1 MDEVQIACQAARDTT
16 AFKSMN
22 QISLRFATP
31 DDAEEIFKLVL
42 ALARYERLEH
52 EVYTSPDHFRKV
64 LADAH
69 SGVEVLLAES
79 ETIVIGFALYFR
91 NYSTF
96 VGKPGLFL
104 EDLFVLPEHRK
115 SGIGTALLQRLIQIA
130 RERNCGRVEWHV
142 LDWNRPAIDFYTQK
156 IGAELIESWRI
167 CRVDCSR
174 EDNGA

>member
-1 MDEVQIACQAARDTT
+1 MTKDTGTKSARNGN
-16 AFKSMN
+16 K
-22 QISLRFATP
+22 ISLRFATP

-52 EVYTSPDHFRKV
+52 EVVSSPDHFRKV
-64 LADAH
+64 LVDPR

-79 ETIVIGFALYFR
+79 ETIVVGFALYFR

-115 SGIGTALLQRLIQIA
+115 SGVGTALLQRLIQIA
-130 RERNCGRVEWHV
+130 RDRGYGRVEWHV
-142 LDWNRPAIDFYTQK
+142 LDWNQPAIEFYTGK

-167 CRVDCSR
+167 CRLSCMSKDK
-174 EDNGA
+174 GA